1 LINNQNHPPDDLDTC
16 DVDIPSIA
24 RFGRVA
30 SGCRFDQSL
39 AKNGDLQ
46 AVDQEKA
53 TVFDLN
59 GCVLHLLHRAQ
70 QAADEAFT
78 AAFADTGL
86 TPRQLAV
93 LVIVG
98 EREGTNQV
106 GLVDATGI
114 DRSTTADLVRRLMRK
129 GLLARRRA
137 RHDARSNVLRLTD
150 EGRSLLQSFR
160 ARAANVDQ
168 MLLDALPEGGR
179 AGFVEALARI
189 AAMAPSGGPAG
200 HNRGLLAAE

>member
-1 LINNQNHPPDDLDTC
+1 MDQNNST
-16 DVDIPSIA
+16 
-24 RFGRVA
+24 G
-30 SGCRFDQSL
+30 
-39 AKNGDLQ
+39 
-46 AVDQEKA
+46 
-53 TVFDLN
+53 FDLN

-70 QAADEAFT
+70 QAADEAFA

-150 EGRSLLQSFR
+150 EGRTLLESFR
-160 ARAANVDQ
+160 TRAAEVDQ
-168 MLLDALPEGGR
+168 MLLGVLPEGGR
-179 AGFVEALARI
+179 AGFVEALGRI
-189 AAMAPSGGPAG
+189 ATMAPMGNSAG
-200 HNRGLLAAE
+200 VDRGLMAAE

>member
-1 LINNQNHPPDDLDTC
+1 M
-16 DVDIPSIA
+16 
-24 RFGRVA
+24 R
-30 SGCRFDQSL
+30 
-39 AKNGDLQ
+39 
-46 AVDQEKA
+46 AVDQNKSNG
-53 TVFDLN
+53 FDLN

-70 QAADEAFT
+70 QAADEAFA
-78 AAFADTGL
+78 AAFSDTGL

-93 LVIVG
+93 LIIVG

-150 EGRSLLQSFR
+150 EGKALLESFR
-160 ARAANVDQ
+160 TRAAGVDR
-168 MLLDALPEGGR
+168 LLLEALPEGAR
-179 AGFVEALARI
+179 AGFVEALGRV
-189 AAMAPSGGPAG
+189 AALAPVGGSAS
-200 HNRGLLAAE
+200 HDRGLLAAE

>member
-1 LINNQNHPPDDLDTC
+1 MSTL
-16 DVDIPSIA
+16 
-24 RFGRVA
+24 
-30 SGCRFDQSL
+30 
-39 AKNGDLQ
+39 
-46 AVDQEKA
+46 DQESA
-53 TVFDLN
+53 TGFDLN

-70 QAADEAFT
+70 QAADEAFA

-93 LVIVG
+93 LVVVG

-129 GLLARRRA
+129 GLIARRRA

-150 EGRSLLQSFR
+150 EGKSLLESFR
-160 ARAANVDQ
+160 ARAAEVDQ
-168 MLLDALPEGGR
+168 ILLGVLPEGGR
-179 AGFVEALARI
+179 AGFVEALGRI
-189 AAMAPSGGPAG
+189 ATMAPTTGGNG
-200 HNRGLLAAE
+200 QNRGLLAAE

>member
-1 LINNQNHPPDDLDTC
+1 MAMDGGM
-16 DVDIPSIA
+16 
-24 RFGRVA
+24 R
-30 SGCRFDQSL
+30 
-39 AKNGDLQ
+39 

-53 TVFDLN
+53 NGFDLN

-70 QAADEAFT
+70 QAADEAFA
-78 AAFADTGL
+78 AAFSDTGL

-150 EGRSLLQSFR
+150 EGRALLETFR
-160 ARAANVDQ
+160 TRAAEVDR
-168 MLLDALPEGGR
+168 MLLAVLPEGGR
-179 AGFVEALARI
+179 AGFVEALGRI
-189 AAMAPSGGPAG
+189 AAMSPPAG
-200 HNRGLLAAE
+200 SQVHDRGLLAAE

>member
-1 LINNQNHPPDDLDTC
+1 MRT
-16 DVDIPSIA
+16 VDH
-24 RFGRVA
+24 
-30 SGCRFDQSL
+30 
-39 AKNGDLQ
+39 
-46 AVDQEKA
+46 EKA
-53 TVFDLN
+53 NGFDLN

-70 QAADEAFT
+70 QAADEAFA
-78 AAFADTGL
+78 AAFSDTGL

-93 LVIVG
+93 LVIVA

-150 EGRSLLQSFR
+150 EGRALLESFR
-160 ARAANVDQ
+160 ARAAEVDR
-168 MLLDALPEGGR
+168 MLLDALPETGR
-179 AGFVEALARI
+179 AGFVEALGRI
-189 AAMAPSGGPAG
+189 AMMSPNGTLAARDRS
-200 HNRGLLAAE
+200 LLAAE

>member
-1 LINNQNHPPDDLDTC
+1 MH
-16 DVDIPSIA
+16 VRS
-24 RFGRVA
+24 R
-30 SGCRFDQSL
+30 L
-39 AKNGDLQ
+39 AIDREMR
-46 AVDQEKA
+46 AVDQENA
-53 TVFDLN
+53 NGFDLN

-70 QAADEAFT
+70 QAADEAFA

-150 EGRSLLQSFR
+150 EGRAMLASFR
-160 ARAANVDQ
+160 TRASEVDR
-168 MLLDALPEGGR
+168 MLLDVLPEAGR
-179 AGFVEALARI
+179 AGFVEALGRI
-189 AAMAPSGGPAG
+189 ATMAPSTTSPGQ
-200 HNRGLLAAE
+200 NRGLLAAE

>member
-1 LINNQNHPPDDLDTC
+1 M
-16 DVDIPSIA
+16 
-24 RFGRVA
+24 
-30 SGCRFDQSL
+30 
-39 AKNGDLQ
+39 
-46 AVDQEKA
+46 DQEKTTA
-53 TVFDLN
+53 FDLN

-70 QAADEAFT
+70 QAADEAF
-78 AAFADTGL
+78 AATFADTGL

-150 EGRSLLQSFR
+150 EGKAMLTTLRT
-160 ARAANVDQ
+160 RAAEVDK
-168 MLLDALPEGGR
+168 LLLGALPEAGR
-179 AGFVEALARI
+179 AHFVDALASI
-189 AAMAPSGGPAG
+189 AATVAVGGASG

>member
-1 LINNQNHPPDDLDTC
+1 MDQNT
-16 DVDIPSIA
+16 ST
-24 RFGRVA
+24 G
-30 SGCRFDQSL
+30 
-39 AKNGDLQ
+39 
-46 AVDQEKA
+46 
-53 TVFDLN
+53 FDLN

-70 QAADEAFT
+70 QAADEAFA

-150 EGRSLLQSFR
+150 EGRTLLESFR
-160 ARAANVDQ
+160 TRAAEVDQ
-168 MLLDALPEGGR
+168 MLLGVLPEGARGS
-179 AGFVEALARI
+179 FVDALSRI
-189 AAMAPSGGPAG
+189 ATMAPTGNSAG
-200 HNRGLLAAE
+200 MDRGLLAAE

>member
-1 LINNQNHPPDDLDTC
+1 
-16 DVDIPSIA
+16 VE
-24 RFGRVA
+24 
-30 SGCRFDQSL
+30 
-39 AKNGDLQ
+39 
-46 AVDQEKA
+46 QEKS
-53 TVFDLN
+53 TGFDLN

-70 QAADEAFT
+70 QAADEAFA

-93 LVIVG
+93 LVIVA

-150 EGRSLLQSFR
+150 EGRSLLTTFR
-160 ARAANVDQ
+160 ARAAEVDR
-168 MLLDALPEGGR
+168 MLLEVLPESGR
-179 AGFVEALARI
+179 AGFVEALSRI
-189 AAMAPSGGPAG
+189 AAMSPGGGPAG
-200 HNRGLLAAE
+200 HSRGLLAAE

>member
-1 LINNQNHPPDDLDTC
+1 MINRQTHPPDDLDTC
-16 DVDIPSIA
+16 DVGIRSIA
-24 RFGRVA
+24 RPGLWGLDARLIRLVN
-30 SGCRFDQSL
+30 D
-39 AKNGDLQ
+39 GDMC
-46 AVDQEKA
+46 AVNQEMA
-53 TVFDLN
+53 VGFDLN

-70 QAADEAFT
+70 QAADEAFS

-150 EGRSLLQSFR
+150 EGRSLLESFR
-160 ARAANVDQ
+160 ARAAEVDR
-168 MLLDALPEGGR
+168 MLLVVLPEGGR
-179 AGFVEALARI
+179 AGFVEALSRI
-189 AAMAPSGGPAG
+189 AAMAAPNGSAG
-200 HNRGLLAAE
+200 QNHGLLAAE

>member
-1 LINNQNHPPDDLDTC
+1 M
-16 DVDIPSIA
+16 S
-24 RFGRVA
+24 R
-30 SGCRFDQSL
+30 L
-39 AKNGDLQ
+39 AIDGGMR
-46 AVDQEKA
+46 AVDHAKA
-53 TVFDLN
+53 NGFDLN

-70 QAADEAFT
+70 QAADEAFA
-78 AAFADTGL
+78 AAFSDTGL

-106 GLVDATGI
+106 GLVEATGI

-150 EGRSLLQSFR
+150 EGRVLLESFR
-160 ARAANVDQ
+160 NRAAEVDR
-168 MLLDALPEGGR
+168 MLLEALPEAGR
-179 AGFVEALARI
+179 AGFVEALGRI
-189 AAMAPSGGPAG
+189 AAMTPLTGGAMAD
-200 HNRGLLAAE
+200 RSLLAAE

>member
-1 LINNQNHPPDDLDTC
+1 MDQDN
-16 DVDIPSIA
+16 A
-24 RFGRVA
+24 R
-30 SGCRFDQSL
+30 
-39 AKNGDLQ
+39 
-46 AVDQEKA
+46 
-53 TVFDLN
+53 VFDLN
-59 GCVLHLLHRAQ
+59 SCVLHLLHRAQ
-70 QAADEAFT
+70 QAADEAFA

-93 LVIVG
+93 LVIVS

-150 EGRSLLQSFR
+150 EGKTLLTSFR
-160 ARAANVDQ
+160 TRAADVDR
-168 MLLDALPEGGR
+168 MLLDSLPEASR
-179 AGFVEALARI
+179 AHFVDALGRI
-189 AAMAPSGGPAG
+189 AAMPATGSGSNPT
-200 HNRGLLAAE
+200 RSLLAAE

>member
-1 LINNQNHPPDDLDTC
+1 M
-16 DVDIPSIA
+16 
-24 RFGRVA
+24 
-30 SGCRFDQSL
+30 DQD
-39 AKNGDLQ
+39 N
-46 AVDQEKA
+46 A
-53 TVFDLN
+53 TGFDLN

-70 QAADEAFT
+70 QAADEAF
-78 AAFADTGL
+78 ASAFSDTGL

-129 GLLARRRA
+129 GLIARRRA

-150 EGRSLLQSFR
+150 EGRALLESFR
-160 ARAANVDQ
+160 ARAAEVDR
-168 MLLDALPEGGR
+168 MLLRVLPEGGR
-179 AGFVEALARI
+179 AQFVEALGRI
-189 AAMAPSGGPAG
+189 ATMTPSGSSSSG
-200 HNRGLLAAE
+200 RDLGLVAAE

>member
-1 LINNQNHPPDDLDTC
+1 
-16 DVDIPSIA
+16 
-24 RFGRVA
+24 
-30 SGCRFDQSL
+30 
-39 AKNGDLQ
+39 
-46 AVDQEKA
+46 
-53 TVFDLN
+53 
-59 GCVLHLLHRAQ
+59 LLHRAQ
-70 QAADEAFT
+70 QAADEAFS

-129 GLLARRRA
+129 GLIARRRA

-150 EGRSLLQSFR
+150 EGKAMLVTLRT
-160 ARAANVDQ
+160 RAAEVDR
-168 MLLDALPEGGR
+168 MLLEALPEASR
-179 AGFVEALARI
+179 NHFVDALSRI
-189 AAMAPSGGPAG
+189 ATTVGVRGTGGPEQ
-200 HNRGLLAAE
+200 GLLAAE

>member
-1 LINNQNHPPDDLDTC
+1 MNHEST
-16 DVDIPSIA
+16 
-24 RFGRVA
+24 RG
-30 SGCRFDQSL
+30 
-39 AKNGDLQ
+39 
-46 AVDQEKA
+46 
-53 TVFDLN
+53 FDLN
-59 GCVLHLLHRAQ
+59 ECVLHLLHRAQ
-70 QAADEAFT
+70 QAADEAF
-78 AAFADTGL
+78 ANAFADTGL

-150 EGRSLLQSFR
+150 EGKALLASFR
-160 ARAANVDQ
+160 TRAAEVDR
-168 MLLDALPEGGR
+168 MLLESLPEASRSHFIDALS
-179 AGFVEALARI
+179 RI
-189 AAMAPSGGPAG
+189 AAMTTGTGSSQDRSLFA
-200 HNRGLLAAE
+200 AAE

>member
-1 LINNQNHPPDDLDTC
+1 MEHDKVT
-16 DVDIPSIA
+16 
-24 RFGRVA
+24 G
-30 SGCRFDQSL
+30 
-39 AKNGDLQ
+39 
-46 AVDQEKA
+46 
-53 TVFDLN
+53 FDLN

-70 QAADEAFT
+70 QAADEAFA

-150 EGRSLLQSFR
+150 EGKSLLASFR
-160 ARAANVDQ
+160 ARAAEVDR
-168 MLLDALPEGGR
+168 MLLNALPEGSR
-179 AGFVEALARI
+179 AGFVEALGRI
-189 AAMAPSGGPAG
+189 AVLSPPGGAAG
-200 HNRGLLAAE
+200 HDRGMIAAE

>member
-1 LINNQNHPPDDLDTC
+1 MSTL
-16 DVDIPSIA
+16 
-24 RFGRVA
+24 
-30 SGCRFDQSL
+30 
-39 AKNGDLQ
+39 
-46 AVDQEKA
+46 DQESA
-53 TVFDLN
+53 TGFDLN

-70 QAADEAFT
+70 QAADEAFA

-93 LVIVG
+93 LVVVG

-129 GLLARRRA
+129 GLIARRRA

-150 EGRSLLQSFR
+150 EGKSLLESFR
-160 ARAANVDQ
+160 LRAAEVDQ
-168 MLLDALPEGGR
+168 ILLGVLPEAGR
-179 AGFVEALARI
+179 AGFVEALGRI
-189 AAMAPSGGPAG
+189 ATMAPATGGTG
-200 HNRGLLAAE
+200 QNRGLLAAE

>member
-1 LINNQNHPPDDLDTC
+1 MYGGLHV
-16 DVDIPSIA
+16 VDH
-24 RFGRVA
+24 GMA
-30 SGCRFDQSL
+30 SG
-39 AKNGDLQ
+39 
-46 AVDQEKA
+46 
-53 TVFDLN
+53 FDLN

-70 QAADEAFT
+70 QAADEAFA
-78 AAFADTGL
+78 AAFSDTGL

-150 EGRSLLQSFR
+150 EGRALLDTFR
-160 ARAANVDQ
+160 TRAADVDR
-168 MLLDALPEGGR
+168 MLLGVLPEGGR
-179 AGFVEALARI
+179 AGFVEALGRI
-189 AAMAPSGGPAG
+189 AAMSPPGGPA
-200 HNRGLLAAE
+200 NVDRNLYAAE

>member
-1 LINNQNHPPDDLDTC
+1 MR
-16 DVDIPSIA
+16 DV
-24 RFGRVA
+24 
-30 SGCRFDQSL
+30 
-39 AKNGDLQ
+39 N
-46 AVDQEKA
+46 QEKTTA
-53 TVFDLN
+53 FDLN

-70 QAADEAFT
+70 QAADEAF
-78 AAFADTGL
+78 ASAFADTGL

-93 LVIVG
+93 LVIVA

-150 EGRSLLQSFR
+150 EGKAMLSTLRT
-160 ARAANVDQ
+160 RAAEVDR
-168 MLLDALPEGGR
+168 MLLDALPEASR
-179 AGFVEALARI
+179 AHFVDALARI
-189 AAMAPSGGPAG
+189 AATVGVSGAS
-200 HNRGLLAAE
+200 HDRGLLAAE

>member
-1 LINNQNHPPDDLDTC
+1 
-16 DVDIPSIA
+16 
-24 RFGRVA
+24 
-30 SGCRFDQSL
+30 
-39 AKNGDLQ
+39 
-46 AVDQEKA
+46 VDQDSER
-53 TVFDLN
+53 VFDLN
-59 GCVLHLLHRAQ
+59 SCILHLLHRAQ
-70 QAADEAFT
+70 QAADEAFA

-93 LVIVG
+93 LVIVS

-150 EGRSLLQSFR
+150 EGKTLLTSFR
-160 ARAANVDQ
+160 ARAHEVDK
-168 MLLDALPEGGR
+168 MLLNSLPEASR
-179 AGFVEALARI
+179 SHFVEALNRI
-189 AAMAPSGGPAG
+189 AAINPGSGQGSD
-200 HNRGLLAAE
+200 RSLIAAE

>member
-1 LINNQNHPPDDLDTC
+1 MCTLNQESVT
-16 DVDIPSIA
+16 
-24 RFGRVA
+24 G
-30 SGCRFDQSL
+30 
-39 AKNGDLQ
+39 
-46 AVDQEKA
+46 
-53 TVFDLN
+53 FDLN

-70 QAADEAFT
+70 QAADEAFA

-93 LVIVG
+93 LVVVG

-129 GLLARRRA
+129 GLIARRRA

-150 EGRSLLQSFR
+150 EGKSLLESFR
-160 ARAANVDQ
+160 LRAAEVDQ
-168 MLLDALPEGGR
+168 ILLGVLPEGGR
-179 AGFVEALARI
+179 AAFVEALGRI
-189 AAMAPSGGPAG
+189 ATMAPATGGTG
-200 HNRGLLAAE
+200 QNRGLLAAE